1 MSTHKNID
9 KICVVAI
16 VISLIISVLFMN
28 GSAIGIQASGK
39 TMGYEERLFSTDKVH
54 TIDIVID
61 DWDAF
66 ISTAQSEEYSVCSV
80 VIDGETVSNVG
91 IRGKGN
97 TSLSTVSSMDS
108 ERYSLKIE
116 FD

>member
-39 TMGYEERLFSTDKVH
+39 TMGYEDN
-54 TIDIVID
+54 VI
-61 DWDAF
+61 
-66 ISTAQSEEYSVCSV
+66 
-80 VIDGETVSNVG
+80 
-91 IRGKGN
+91 
-97 TSLSTVSSMDS
+97 
-108 ERYSLKIE
+108 
-116 FD
+116 